1 MADEPRLLQIGDFH
15 DENPIVRIAH
25 EGVVAGHHHVPHVH
39 ADAIE
44 PARLDA

>member
-1 MADEPRLLQIGDFH
+1 MADETRLLQIGDFH
-15 DENPIVRIAH
+15 DEYAVVRIAH
-25 EGVVAGHHHVPHVH
+25 ESVVARHHHVPHVH